1 MRELFFQLE
10 MWVGDGTEPDESTGG
25 GGKKAGGH
33 PNKKREVRISLAVI
47 FAAVALVIILV
58 VACLVCKCRR
68 AQQDGKAQ
76 PRASASSIEIG
87 SPDRKSIPRAS

>member
-1 MRELFFQLE
+1 

-25 GGKKAGGH
+25 GGKKGGGH
-33 PNKKREVRISLAVI
+33 PNKKREVWISLAVI

-68 AQQDGKAQ
+68 AKQDGKAGPTN
-76 PRASASSIEIG
+76 PRASLSSIEIG
-87 SPDRKSIPRAS
+87 TPK